1 MVMIVAARSL
11 GIAVSDATF
20 LYGESRGGIM
30 TFLALRNGL
39 PVRAAATFGAITDL
53 EAFLGVDDHAAALG
67 PEIWPDFATNRAL
80 ITEGR
85 SAQRWPE
92 RIRAPILLM
101 HGADDTQVDVSH
113 KLRRPHP
120 LSQSCRTRSHGDCVL
135 QPVPVPRVGMVIV
148 ADSSRTPSG
157 RSRACEPR
165 TQGRLPECQRPIG
178 VL

>member
-92 RIRAPILLM
+92 RIRRRSFSCTAP
-101 HGADDTQVDVSH
+101 TT
-113 KLRRPHP
+113 P
-120 LSQSCRTRSHGDCVL
+120 RSTCAH
-135 QPVPVPRVGMVIV
+135 
-148 ADSSRTPSG
+148 AATATPSFAIVSNAIARRL
-157 RSRACEPR
+157 RSSTSSCPASRNGER
-165 TQGRLPECQRPIG
+165 R
-178 VL
+178 